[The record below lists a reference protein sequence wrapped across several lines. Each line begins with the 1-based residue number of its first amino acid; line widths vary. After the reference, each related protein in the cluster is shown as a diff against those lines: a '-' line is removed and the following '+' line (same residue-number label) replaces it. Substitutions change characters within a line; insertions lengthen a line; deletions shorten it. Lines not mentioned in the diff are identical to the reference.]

1 MSETTVAVET
11 VPGAITTALLEEMA
25 AATRSDPDR
34 YRRLGAADI
43 RFGLRVDAASGA
55 PEAAYLMTFVD
66 FECEGVQEVAPATLD
81 DASRCDC
88 YVAAGRDAWESLIAH
103 IVENG
108 KADTAHTL
116 NTLVLADE
124 DFHLGGATQ
133 LGVDA
138 FYRLN
143 ATLQAY
149 IEECA
154 GTAKGTNEQS
164 KGEA

>member
-11 VPGAITTALLEEMA
+11 APGAITTALLEGMA
-25 AATRSDPDR
+25 AATRRDSER

-43 RFGLRVDAASGA
+43 RFGLRVDAASGT
-55 PEAAYLMTFVD
+55 PEAAYVMTFAD
-66 FECEGVQEVAPATLD
+66 FECEGVQEVTPATLD

-103 IVENG
+103 IVEKG
-108 KADTAHTL
+108 RADAAHTL

-143 ATLQAY
+143 ATLQAFV
-149 IEECA
+149 EECA
-154 GTAKGTNEQS
+154 GTAEGINEQS